1 MGEWRKSSRSN
12 QWHNCVEVAVGWD
25 SAWIRDSKDRAAG
38 HLSVPARQ
46 WARFLSELRSG
57 RYDG

>member
-12 QWHNCVEVAVGWD
+12 QYHNCVEVAVSSD
-25 SAWIRDSKDRAAG
+25 SAAIRDSKDRAAG

-46 WARFLSELRSG
+46 WAWFLSELKAG
-57 RYDG
+57 RYNG